1 MQEKQSSPVCVV
13 VGIAAGNGEAF
24 ARRFAA
30 AGYTLALVSRQTS
43 SCAELQKSLPRA
55 YAFQCD
61 VTDAEAV
68 QQTFANITRSLG
80 TPDVVIY
87 NAGRSAWGSIDKVT
101 PAEFEAAWRLNAMG
115 LFLVAQAISPQMQA
129 RGSGSLIVVGAT
141 ASRRGSAGM
150 AAFASAKSAQ
160 RVLAESLA
168 RHLGPM
174 GIHVALMILDG
185 VVAESEVSKLFS
197 DRPADSF
204 IRPEAV
210 AETAYQLSQ
219 QHQSAWSFEVELRPF
234 NEKW

>member
-1 MQEKQSSPVCVV
+1 MQEKQSSSVCVV

-30 AGYTLALVSRQTS
+30 AGYTIALVSRQMS

-68 QQTFANITRSLG
+68 QQTFSEIAQSLG

-87 NAGRSAWGSIDKVT
+87 NVGRSAWGGIDKVT

-129 RGSGSLIVVGAT
+129 RASGSLIVVGAT

-210 AETAYQLSQ
+210 AETAYRLSQ